1 MGQGV
6 KAVAGESD
14 ITPINGFVR
23 VQDTNTDGEWMS
35 GTVTD
40 VRFGQCHFGD
50 IVYFPKSAAQII
62 RVNGN
67 EVIFVNESY
76 VIFRVGG

>member
-23 VQDTNTDGEWMS
+23 VQDTTTDGEWMH

-40 VRFGQCHFGD
+40 KRSGQCEYGD

-67 EVIFVNESY
+67 EAIFVNESQI
-76 VIFRVGG
+76 IFRVA